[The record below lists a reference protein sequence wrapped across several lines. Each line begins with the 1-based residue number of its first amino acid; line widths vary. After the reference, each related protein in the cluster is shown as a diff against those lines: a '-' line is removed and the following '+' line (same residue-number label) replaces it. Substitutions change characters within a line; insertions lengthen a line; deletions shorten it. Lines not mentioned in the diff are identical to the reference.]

1 MSSPSSKPFENFD
14 FSEFWD
20 DCDYAR
26 REYVEP
32 RPTDFDVAFVEK
44 QLGYRLPPSYI
55 ELCRNQNGG
64 TPKLTA
70 FRLATPTSWAEDHVA
85 ISGIKA
91 IGKKKLW
98 SLYGSLG
105 SQQAIDEWE
114 YPAIGI
120 YFGDCPS
127 AGHDMICLDYSECG
141 PTGEPRVIHVDQ
153 ESDYEI
159 TFLAPN
165 FETFIRGLE
174 PDDAFP
180 LEDLDTSQVV
190 SGWIDDD
197 FLQKQAAAGSSGSS
211 DEQAKKPWW
220 RFW

>member
-1 MSSPSSKPFENFD
+1 MSKSFQNFD

-26 REYVEP
+26 KEYVEP
-32 RPTDFDVAFVEK
+32 PPTEIDVAFVET
-44 QLGYRLPPSYI
+44 QLGYRLPSSYI

-64 TPKLTA
+64 MPKLTA
-70 FRLATPTSWAEDHVA
+70 FRSATPTSWAEDHVA
-85 ISGIKA
+85 ITGVKA
-91 IGKKKLW
+91 IGKKKIW
-98 SLYGSLG
+98 SLCGSLG
-105 SQQAIDEWE
+105 SQQAVDEWE

-141 PTGEPRVIHVDQ
+141 PKGEPRVVHVDQ
-153 ESDYEI
+153 ESDYAI

-174 PDDAFP
+174 PDEAFP
-180 LEDLDTSQVV
+180 MEELDTSQVV

-197 FLQKQAAAGSSGSS
+197 FL
-211 DEQAKKPWW
+211 EQHAPNEHASPLVRHAKKAWW
-220 RFW
+220 QFW